1 MKNVVKLQHYY
12 LPEELERGIK
22 AFVEHYSH
30 QRVHEALDNLA
41 LADCLLW

>member
-12 LPEELERGIK
+12 LPEELERKLKVFI
-22 AFVEHYSH
+22 EYYNH

-41 LADCLLW
+41 PADCLLW